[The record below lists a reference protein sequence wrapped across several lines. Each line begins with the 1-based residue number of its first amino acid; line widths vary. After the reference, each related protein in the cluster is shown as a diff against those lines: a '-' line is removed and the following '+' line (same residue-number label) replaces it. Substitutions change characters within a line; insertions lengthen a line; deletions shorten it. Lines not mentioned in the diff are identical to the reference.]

1 MRNECLLEKE
11 ERYLAKGTA
20 NAEREDVPETVKRER
35 PLRVSR

>member
-1 MRNECLLEKE
+1 MEKE